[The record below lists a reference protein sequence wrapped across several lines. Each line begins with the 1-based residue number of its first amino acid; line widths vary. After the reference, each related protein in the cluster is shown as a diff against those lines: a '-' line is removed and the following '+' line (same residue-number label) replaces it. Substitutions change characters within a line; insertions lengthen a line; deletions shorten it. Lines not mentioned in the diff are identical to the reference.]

1 MNRLF
6 NRLFPFCIL
15 FLGILVSCKTP
26 PKPEIKLID
35 PPEFSQADEPFAN
48 VYKILDGEWN
58 GEFIIL
64 EDSNPRPLSEVNL
77 TELTNAHIESAS
89 LKEVNR
95 IKVNQ
100 VYTSE
105 SPYFQRVVITD
116 YYPDSDKTEV
126 STGVNKIE
134 DGKMS
139 CIVDKPNEK
148 IIHHGS
154 TRGDDT
160 IIWSS
165 NQKSPQKIEFF
176 QETVGEKFYEIIGY
190 GYYAGDDAT
199 ISPRL
204 WFYGKYERANSQ

>member
-1 MNRLF
+1 M
-6 NRLFPFCIL
+6 
-15 FLGILVSCKTP
+15 
-26 PKPEIKLID
+26 
-35 PPEFSQADEPFAN
+35 
-48 VYKILDGEWN
+48 
-58 GEFIIL
+58 
-64 EDSNPRPLSEVNL
+64 
-77 TELTNAHIESAS
+77 
-89 LKEVNR
+89 
-95 IKVNQ
+95 NQ

-134 DGKMS
+134 DGKMW
-139 CIVDKPNEK
+139 CIVDKPTEK
-148 IIHHGS
+148 IIHHGA

-165 NQKSPQKIEFF
+165 NQKAPQKIEFF
-176 QETVGEKFYEIIGY
+176 QETVGEQFYEIIGY

-204 WFYGKYERANSQ
+204 WFYGKYERASSKN